1 MFAHYNY
8 WSLFSQFFSSCMT
21 LFSPD
26 WWQSA
31 YHAHLHNIQLWK
43 PLELVFSSPTA
54 KMSSVITEDGVMTP
68 LGVSVR
74 LTMIST
80 HGKCPQYTEGGGLT
94 AFVSPCSIAVA
105 DWSINRPLTYPGH
118 NHSVSQEVEIETE
131 VLTWTFDGRTLERG
145 SLMFWCW
152 GS

>member
-1 MFAHYNY
+1 
-8 WSLFSQFFSSCMT
+8 
-21 LFSPD
+21 
-26 WWQSA
+26 
-31 YHAHLHNIQLWK
+31 
-43 PLELVFSSPTA
+43 
-54 KMSSVITEDGVMTP
+54 MSSVITEDGVMTP

-105 DWSINRPLTYPGH
+105 DWSMNRPLTYPGH

-131 VLTWTFDGRTLERG
+131 VLT
-145 SLMFWCW
+145 
-152 GS
+152 